1 MGPTRALCRN
11 GQCETTFTDADG
23 GGAFVADERRCL
35 PAVVCDD
42 WAGCTYAMGNEQD
55 GWYVT
60 DSDRVAR
67 GEPVT
72 PDRVAVADG
81 GAADVFRLYPPGV
94 SCPPQSIPPVLG
106 PPGYACRVEG
116 LACKKALR

>member
-1 MGPTRALCRN
+1 MGATRSICRD
-11 GQCETTFTDADG
+11 GQCETTFSAPDG
-23 GGAFVADERRCL
+23 GSAFVSDERRCL
-35 PAVVCDD
+35 PAVVCDS
-42 WAGCTYAMGNEQD
+42 WAGCTYAMGNAQD

-81 GAADVFRLYPPGV
+81 GAADVLRLHPAGAT
-94 SCPPQSIPPVLG
+94 CLPQSIPPVLS
-106 PPGYACRVEG
+106 PPGYTCRVEG
-116 LACKKALR
+116 LGCKKTPR